1 MPRSN
6 KADGRRLPDE
16 IKVLHSKKEIKAILV
31 KIKKGLDEEQVAYE
45 NRPTTEQY
53 LRLGI
58 SHSGAD
64 MDLWLA
70 TYKDYVSISM
80 HIILIENQTAIISKM
95 DEKDR
100 RALQFHIGKEI
111 ASDPFLHYGYRLE
124 RILLAAHPIYI
135 DTLSKDK
142 LMYTLNMMWKSY
154 RKYLMIVQ
162 EHTHFPY

>member
-1 MPRSN
+1 
-6 KADGRRLPDE
+6 
-16 IKVLHSKKEIKAILV
+16 
-31 KIKKGLDEEQVAYE
+31 
-45 NRPTTEQY
+45 
-53 LRLGI
+53 
-58 SHSGAD
+58 

-100 RALQFHIGKEI
+100 LALQFHIGKEI
-111 ASDPFLHYGYRLE
+111 AGDPFLHYGYGLE